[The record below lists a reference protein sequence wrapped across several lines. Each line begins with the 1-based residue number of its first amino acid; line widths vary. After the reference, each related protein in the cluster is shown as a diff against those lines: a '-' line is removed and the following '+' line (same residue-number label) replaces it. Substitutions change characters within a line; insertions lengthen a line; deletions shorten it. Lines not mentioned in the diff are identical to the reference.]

1 MATEQRSRAGGRAA
15 DLIDALCAGVGR
27 AVAWFALLMV
37 LGMCAV
43 VFLRQFAGVGWIWM
57 QESIVWLH
65 ATLFMLGA
73 AWTLQRDEHVRV
85 DVLYRRMTAGR
96 RAVVRVLGTLLF
108 LLPVCLFLL
117 VASLDYVQDAWRFRE
132 QSREAGGLP
141 YPFLP
146 ILKTMIPVSM
156 GLLVLQGLAGLLR
169 DVSDLRGGRAP
180 GG

>member
-1 MATEQRSRAGGRAA
+1 MAPERVTAVTGRWMQAV
-15 DLIDALCAGVGR
+15 DGLCALVGR
-27 AVAWFALLMV
+27 AVAWLALLMV
-37 LGMCAV
+37 LAMCAV

-57 QESIVWLH
+57 QESIVWMH

-85 DVLYRRMTAGR
+85 DVLYRRMTPQR

-117 VASLDYVQDAWRFRE
+117 VASLDYVADAWRFRE

-146 ILKTMIPVSM
+146 ILKSMIPVAM
-156 GLLVLQGLAGLLR
+156 GLLALQGLAGLLR
-169 DVSDLRGGRAP
+169 DLLELAAAGRGKH
-180 GG
+180 